1 MHDRLSTAQ
10 NKNNGCWN
18 FLTKHVFTHTHTCIY
33 ILLIYVGGAC
43 RGAGMAAVLAFYFYT
58 ELAGLLVFD

>member
-1 MHDRLSTAQ
+1 MLE
-10 NKNNGCWN
+10 
-18 FLTKHVFTHTHTCIY
+18 FLNETCFHTHTHTRMYIY